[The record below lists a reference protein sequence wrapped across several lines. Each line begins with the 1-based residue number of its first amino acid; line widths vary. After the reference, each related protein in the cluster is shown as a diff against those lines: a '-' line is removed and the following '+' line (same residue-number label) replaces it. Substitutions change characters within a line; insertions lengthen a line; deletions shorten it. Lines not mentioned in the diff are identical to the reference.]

1 MRKKIMSIVICLLL
15 VTTAVLITEANKSV
29 ISEENLMK
37 SNEYLGANLSINPT
51 SYDFRDRYIGEFD
64 STTFEIWNSGCCYL
78 TYSLLETCD
87 WVNINPTLGSSTG
100 EHDTITVNIETSFL
114 NPGLHQCD
122 IQIYSN
128 GGDRIFSIYINVSTA
143 NTPML
148 TYYPRS
154 YDFGFILKGDIASAT
169 FEIWNCG
176 INTLTYSLNE
186 DSAWIGINP
195 IVGSSTSEHNTIT
208 VNINT
213 GSMVSG
219 LNIYDIQILSNG
231 GNGLFRVSVNIK
243 NPTAP
248 ELSYSP
254 QSYNF
259 GHKLEG
265 ETYLTTFE
273 IWNSGIQTLTYSLI
287 ENCDWITVYP
297 NSGTSSGEHDTIT
310 VSIDTKGL
318 KQYSN
323 SYDISID
330 TNGGVG
336 YFTVTVLIGE
346 SYHNITVEQAWD
358 LLTNSSNGVQI
369 PIDVRYDF
377 EWAVAHI
384 DTPAPENPKHHCVCS
399 WSDET
404 VLQEFM
410 ELYQGKEIIIYCKAG
425 GRSTTATNMLV
436 EHNFDGIIYNMLGG
450 IDAWILAGYPTK
462 ANTPPNIPVITGDKR
477 GKVGEEYHYNF
488 TTTDVDQDDIY
499 YYVNWTDNT
508 SNQLVGP
515 YHSGEEA
522 TLGHIWSEKGTYTL
536 KVKAKDIYG
545 AESDWATL
553 TVTMPCDR
561 IVNTPFMQ
569 FLQHFIQSHPSL
581 FPILQKILQ
590 RLGLQ
595 Q

>member
-1 MRKKIMSIVICLLL
+1 MRKKIMSILICLLL
-15 VTTAVLITEANKSV
+15 VTTAVVITEAKKSV
-29 ISEENLMK
+29 LSEENLME
-37 SNEYLGANLSINPT
+37 SNEYLSLDLSINPT
-51 SYDFRDRYIGEFD
+51 IGK
-64 STTFEIWNSGCCYL
+64 G
-78 TYSLLETCD
+78 YS
-87 WVNINPTLGSSTG
+87 
-100 EHDTITVNIETSFL
+100 
-114 NPGLHQCD
+114 
-122 IQIYSN
+122 
-128 GGDRIFSIYINVSTA
+128 
-143 NTPML
+143 
-148 TYYPRS
+148 
-154 YDFGFILKGDIASAT
+154 
-169 FEIWNCG
+169 
-176 INTLTYSLNE
+176 
-186 DSAWIGINP
+186 
-195 IVGSSTSEHNTIT
+195 
-208 VNINT
+208 
-213 GSMVSG
+213 
-219 LNIYDIQILSNG
+219 
-231 GNGLFRVSVNIK
+231 
-243 NPTAP
+243 
-248 ELSYSP
+248 
-254 QSYNF
+254 
-259 GHKLEG
+259 
-265 ETYLTTFE
+265 
-273 IWNSGIQTLTYSLI
+273 
-287 ENCDWITVYP
+287 
-297 NSGTSSGEHDTIT
+297 
-310 VSIDTKGL
+310 
-318 KQYSN
+318 
-323 SYDISID
+323 
-330 TNGGVG
+330 
-336 YFTVTVLIGE
+336 
-346 SYHNITVEQAWD
+346 NITVEQAYNF
-358 LLTNSSNGVQI
+358 LTNTSNGIQI

-377 EWAVAHI
+377 EWAQAHI
-384 DTPAPENPKHHCVCS
+384 DTPSPENPKHHCLCA
-399 WSDET
+399 WSNET

-477 GKVGEEYHYNF
+477 GKIGEEYHYNF

-522 TLGHIWSEKGTYTL
+522 TLSHIWSEKGTYTL